1 MVQWYRSYSSSVIV
15 SCLFAYSGDG
25 DEALKTKIKLW
36 LFFGLLFLF
45 GAFLSAGLTFT
56 YDLTLFDTATAF
68 VSSALSLPDYVLLTC
83 RFLQPLLLMFLSA
96 FTLFAC
102 AVSAT
107 GCLLMGMMLGELV
120 MGYCLSELTPFTH
133 AAGLIFLLGF
143 GALFTVL
150 SSLAALYRST
160 LKAAAPDLKVVVRDP
175 KSLSLLYNF
184 LAVCG
189 IAMTL
194 SAALYLFLFYF
205 PL

>member
-1 MVQWYRSYSSSVIV
+1 M
-15 SCLFAYSGDG
+15 
-25 DEALKTKIKLW
+25 KTKIKLW

-56 YDLTLFDTATAF
+56 YDLTLFGTAADFADT
-68 VSSALSLPDYVLLTC
+68 SLSFSDYVLLTC
-83 RFLQPLLLMFLSA
+83 RFLQPFLLMFLSA

-102 AVSAT
+102 AVNAT

-143 GALFTVL
+143 GTLFTVL
-150 SSLAALYRST
+150 SSLTALYRNT
-160 LKAAAPDLKVVVRDP
+160 LKAAAPDLKVVARDP
-175 KSLSLLYNF
+175 KSLSLLYSF
-184 LAVCG
+184 LAVCAIG
-189 IAMTL
+189 MTL

>member
-1 MVQWYRSYSSSVIV
+1 LSRF
-15 SCLFAYSGDG
+15 FAYSDDG

-36 LFFGLLFLF
+36 LFFGLLYLF

-56 YDLTLFDTATAF
+56 YDLTLFDTAADFTYT
-68 VSSALSLPDYVLLTC
+68 SLSFSDYVLLTC
-83 RFLQPLLLMFLSA
+83 RFLQPFLLMFLSA

-107 GCLLMGMMLGELV
+107 GCLFMGMMLGEIV
-120 MGYCLSELTPFTH
+120 MGYCLSPLTPFTH
-133 AAGLIFLLGF
+133 AAGLIFLLGY

-150 SSLAALYRST
+150 SALTALYRSS
-160 LKAAAPDLKVVVRDP
+160 LKNAAPDLKVVARDP
-175 KSLSLLYNF
+175 KALSLLYSF
-184 LAVCG
+184 LAVCA